1 MESHAG
7 VDQTSE
13 KDVVLFQN
21 SVEDTAVHES
31 SEEDDIAE
39 KVDIYEDDAG
49 VTEFEVQKYCRSLV

>member
-49 VTEFEVQKYCRSLV
+49 VTEFEVQKYCRSFV